1 MTHPV
6 DHFESNS
13 DLNLNILDLNLTK
26 NSTFWV
32 PVKIIWL
39 IEDVNPDLGS
49 IKTGI
54 TCLKQVVLMVLFRL
68 GTVYQFGLDTCWVY
82 LGTFGYIW
90 VQIHRMK
97 LDAKGR
103 DVDHRYG
110 PKIIAGTHL
119 KEKNTLLGAKCLIHL
134 QRMPMLDHDHVL

>member
-1 MTHPV
+1 M
-6 DHFESNS
+6 
-13 DLNLNILDLNLTK
+13 
-26 NSTFWV
+26 
-32 PVKIIWL
+32 
-39 IEDVNPDLGS
+39 LG
-49 IKTGI
+49 I
-54 TCLKQVVLMVLFRL
+54 
-68 GTVYQFGLDTCWVY
+68 
-82 LGTFGYIW
+82 FGYIW

-110 PKIIAGTHL
+110 SKIIAGTHL